1 MRSSIRPIA
10 AALAV
15 IALLAAG
22 CSRAASSSSQP
33 SPANSP
39 AASASVSGGASAAG
53 DFGTLSDVCHGGSAG
68 GSTDQGVTSSSI
80 EVGVLTDVGFT
91 KDPQL
96 ENAAQAFTSWCNSAG
111 GIDGRKLVAD
121 VHDTKLLA
129 VVSAM
134 TSACASDFVLA
145 GGSAGLDGLG
155 VATRL
160 KCLLPDFDEQPTMAE
175 NAGSGLQISPVTFN
189 YTYSAYA
196 GYYKWLLSTYP
207 GSANHVGVVY
217 GLSVITDVDAKM
229 VAQTVKADGG
239 SVTADVTYPETGVT
253 DWTPYAEAIK
263 NKGIKGFTFYGEPQQ
278 LVALEQALD
287 NIGYRLDWIDTNTD
301 DYTANFIQIA
311 GNALTMQH
319 NYAPLDG
326 VYPVEKAAANPAVA
340 KIVQLL
346 KQYAP
351 GQPVTLEVLQ
361 AFSAWLSFA
370 VSAESCGADLTRTCV
385 YEAAL
390 KQTSWTGGGI
400 TAPVDLAKPLAAPNC
415 YDIEQATSAGWQ
427 PAPFDPNDGVY
438 RCGEPAVR
446 LGPGYPA
453 PTQLSAVGET
463 LADLR

>member
-1 MRSSIRPIA
+1 MRSPVRPV

-15 IALLAAG
+15 IVLLAAG
-22 CSRAASSSSQP
+22 CSRAAPSGSQA
-33 SPANSP
+33 SPANSSAA
-39 AASASVSGGASAAG
+39 AASVPGGASAAG
-53 DFGTLSDVCHGGSAG
+53 DFGTLDNVCHGGSAG
-68 GSTDQGVTSSSI
+68 GLTDQGVTSSSI

-96 ENAAQAFTSWCNSAG
+96 ENAARAFTAWCNGAG
-111 GIDGRKLVAD
+111 GIDGRKLAAD
-121 VHDTKLLA
+121 IHDTKLLA

-134 TSACASDFVLA
+134 TSACARDFVLA
-145 GGSAGLDGLG
+145 GGSAALDGLS

-189 YTYSAYA
+189 YAYSGYA

-217 GLSVITDVDAKM
+217 GLSVITEVDAKM

-263 NKGIKGFTFYGEPQQ
+263 DKGI
-278 LVALEQALD
+278 
-287 NIGYRLDWIDTNTD
+287 
-301 DYTANFIQIA
+301 
-311 GNALTMQH
+311 QH

-370 VSAESCGADLTRTCV
+370 VSAETCGADLTRKCV

-390 KQTSWTGGGI
+390 KQTSWTGGGV
-400 TAPVDLAKPLAAPNC
+400 TAPVDLATPLAAPNC

-438 RCGEPAVR
+438 RCGEPAVG

-453 PTQLSAVGET
+453 PTQLSTVGET
-463 LADLR
+463 LADLK